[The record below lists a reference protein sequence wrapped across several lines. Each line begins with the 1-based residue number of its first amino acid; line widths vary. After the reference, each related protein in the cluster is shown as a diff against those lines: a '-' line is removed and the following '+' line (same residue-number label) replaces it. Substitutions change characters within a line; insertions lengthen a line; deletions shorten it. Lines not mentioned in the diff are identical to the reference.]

1 MDIDP
6 AHYHLPPD
14 SADYSHDEEQKHF
27 TRIMRAFKNY
37 RIIEQQGA
45 LMGPTNTVGQEG
57 EPLKLYGIKL
67 RADKKLLLKK
77 FGDHFN
83 MVRECI
89 LYNAEFIDEM
99 ILEAERMFLN
109 EDYQC
114 KTEAA
119 EPVRPADMDKVDSTM
134 VQLVRDWSG
143 AGSEERKASY
153 GMVVQALEDEF
164 SDLLP
169 ELCSQE
175 HGPRPEPADRKL
187 YKASPKR
194 SLPLLMSYK
203 YEQRPNFM
211 INRFSGELNS
221 IKIYPWVPRFCNNL
235 KAENQLKPVLF
246 PDVRTSDSTSIANFT
261 MIGGEFVDKEE
272 VNVETPYACDM
283 NSMNKNTFRSVFF
296 VCRKPTNFEQS

>member
-1 MDIDP
+1 MPVYFSFSSWHLKRIAEKERHFDS
-6 AHYHLPPD
+6 LPPN
-14 SADYSHDEEQKHF
+14 H
-27 TRIMRAFKNY
+27 R
-37 RIIEQQGA
+37 
-45 LMGPTNTVGQEG
+45 
-57 EPLKLYGIKL
+57 
-67 RADKKLLLKK
+67 LLLKK

-153 GMVVQALEDEF
+153 GMVVQALEEEF

-169 ELCSQE
+169 EE
-175 HGPRPEPADRKL
+175 
-187 YKASPKR
+187 R
-194 SLPLLMSYK
+194 SETRVLVPGAGLGRLAFEIFRRGFSSEGNEYSMFMLVAA
-203 YEQRPNFM
+203 NFM
-211 INRFSGELNS
+211 INR
-221 IKIYPWVPRFCNNL
+221 I
-235 KAENQLKPVLF
+235 LKPGGIWINIGPLLYHYA
-246 PDVRTSDSTSIANFT
+246 DMKDNLSIEPPYDILKECIVA
-261 MIGGEFVDKEE
+261 IGFKFEKEE